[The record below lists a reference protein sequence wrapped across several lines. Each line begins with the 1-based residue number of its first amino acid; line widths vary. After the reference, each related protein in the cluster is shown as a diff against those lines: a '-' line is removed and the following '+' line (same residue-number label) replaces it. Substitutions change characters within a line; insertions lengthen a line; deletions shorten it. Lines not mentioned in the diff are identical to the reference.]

1 MCVTSQIIFIFFP
14 RTVSF
19 SADFLKNWS
28 RKKEK
33 KKLLFLIS
41 GKLLDR
47 IKLHFITKFTGELNL
62 AYYDMWAI
70 SLCVTALER
79 I

>member
-1 MCVTSQIIFIFFP
+1 MFYCRLSEKLEQ
-14 RTVSF
+14 
-19 SADFLKNWS
+19 
-28 RKKEK
+28 EEGK
-33 KKLLFLIS
+33 KKLILLIS

-70 SLCVTALER
+70 SFCVTALER